1 MRIYNFLHTELL
13 SPEAPDVIR
22 AKVEKLDELKELYYE
37 LNEKRDKLEKLI
49 AKEEKELN
57 SIRGV
62 LYDYVDE
69 PEAVVPVEKQQVNIL
84 LKGVST
90 SKF

>member
-13 SPEAPDVIR
+13 SPEAPDVIK
-22 AKVEKLDELKELYYE
+22 AKVERLDELKELYYE
-37 LNEKRDKLEKLI
+37 LNEKRDRLEKLI

-69 PEAVVPVEKQQVNIL
+69 LDAVVPVEKQQVNIL
-84 LKGVST
+84 LKGVSN
-90 SKF
+90 SKL